1 MNNAAVELRYI
12 YYIVCCHILSC
23 WCIFFEY
30 CNSIYIILIL
40 IILYAPGRCN
50 LSFNKVCGKAANNNV
65 VCQVA
70 DHVSVNCWLS
80 RRSICFSRLLFRT
93 SSSSHP
99 RAVMRLFLVRRSA
112 LQLLQ
117 SILMLDSYRD
127 PATDYSPAC
136 IPAFWLFMNHGI
148 HMYMYCATY

>member
-80 RRSICFSRLLFRT
+80 RRSICFSLLLFRT
-93 SSSSHP
+93 SLSSHP
-99 RAVMRLFLVRRSA
+99 TAVMRWCVVRRSA
-112 LQLLQ
+112 LQLIQ
-117 SILMLDSYRD
+117 SILMSDSYRD
-127 PATDYSPAC
+127 PLTDCSPASS
-136 IPAFWLFMNHGI
+136 PAFHQFRN
-148 HMYMYCATY
+148 